1 MLQSQQENSKGI
13 YCGCCRVVVEDDIVG
28 DIEKQPPK
36 YFVFLRRKKLIR
48 CRQVNRD
55 GLIVLSTI
63 GVVLISMLIVGKW
76 TTLKTNSM
84 QTQKRAKWVDFPPD
98 EYALACQTAIH
109 QLLEKSPHLN
119 CLSCPE
125 AFLLSNKS
133 AEARHMYLQ
142 LIGIVEKDLFNPNLQ
157 SLRNT
162 TEYLSH
168 EEALTC
174 PGFKRI
180 VSRFTNVDVSFL
192 DVQTNQRQTLS
203 FSGPQ
208 AICIQHSLDVL
219 NGQWPC

>member
-1 MLQSQQENSKGI
+1 MLQSQENSKGI
-13 YCGCCRVVVEDDIVG
+13 FCGCCRVVVEDDIVG

-55 GLIVLSTI
+55 GLVALSTLL
-63 GVVLISMLIVGKW
+63 VVLISMLIVGKW
-76 TTLKTNSM
+76 TNLQSS
-84 QTQKRAKWVDFPPD
+84 QIQKRAKWVDFPLD
-98 EYALACQTAIH
+98 EYAIACQTAIH
-109 QLLEKSPHLN
+109 QLLEQSPHLN

-133 AEARHMYLQ
+133 AESRHMYLQ
-142 LIGIVEKDLFNPNLQ
+142 LIGTGERDLFNPNLQ

-174 PGFKRI
+174 PGFKRV

-192 DVQTNQRQTLS
+192 DFQTNQRQTLS

-219 NGQWPC
+219 NGNWPCS